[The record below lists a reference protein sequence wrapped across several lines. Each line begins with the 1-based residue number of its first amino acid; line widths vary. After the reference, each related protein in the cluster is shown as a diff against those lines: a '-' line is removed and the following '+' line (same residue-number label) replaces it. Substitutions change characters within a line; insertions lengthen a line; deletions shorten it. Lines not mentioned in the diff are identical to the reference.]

1 MVVVFLLGHH
11 LHCDRYCFRLHIL
24 WLRIFCENISSNCS
38 SNWMGTKLDFVHL
51 HIKKQGK
58 LRHFSAKR
66 GVKCSPCLTNITHSS
81 RTFDHYSQ
89 KRIWPLALL
98 LLIGAILA
106 PGKRTVSSVLR
117 IMGLSQ
123 ERRFQNYHRVL
134 NRAVWSSLAASAIL
148 VRLLLNTFLPTGPVV
163 IGIDETIERRW
174 GAKIKAKGIYRDP
187 VRSSKSHF
195 VKTSGLRWISM
206 MLLVKISWAARVW
219 ALPFL
224 TVLAPSE
231 RYYQNSPR
239 QHKKLTAWARQMGK
253 QVRRWLPKR
262 KLIPVADGSYAA
274 LELLD
279 SLLSLPEPVY
289 MITPLRLDAGLYEP
303 APRRAPG
310 TLGRPRKKGKRLP
323 KLAEVLKN
331 EQTVWQTVI
340 VDNWYGQGPT
350 EVEITSQIAVWYH
363 SGMPVVP
370 IRWVLV
376 RDPQGKFKSRALLCT
391 DRSAEPLQILLWFV
405 RRWQVE
411 VTLQEVRMHLG
422 VETQRQWS
430 DKAIARTTPILMGLF
445 SWITLLAHR
454 SQELGKLPVR
464 SAAWYPKVIPTFS
477 DAIAIVRS
485 HIWQHW
491 GFCMSISNPDRQKTI
506 LKLLPRLFEAVCY
519 SI

>member
-1 MVVVFLLGHH
+1 MLTLPDEYNTLFES
-11 LHCDRYCFRLHIL
+11 FRPL
-24 WLRIFCENISSNCS
+24 
-38 SNWMGTKLDFVHL
+38 
-51 HIKKQGK
+51 
-58 LRHFSAKR
+58 FS
-66 GVKCSPCLTNITHSS
+66 
-81 RTFDHYSQ
+81 
-89 KRIWPLALL
+89 KRIWPLAFL
-98 LLIGAILA
+98 LLIGVILA
-106 PGKRTVSSVLR
+106 PGKRTVCSVLR

-123 ERRFQNYHRVL
+123 ERHFQNYHRVL
-134 NRAVWSSLAASAIL
+134 NRAVWSSLAASAVL
-148 VRLLLNTFLPTGPVV
+148 LPLLLNTFLPSGPVV
-163 IGIDETIERRW
+163 LGIDETIERRW
-174 GAKIKAKGIYRDP
+174 GAKIKAKGIYRDA
-187 VRSSKSHF
+187 VRSSKSHL

-231 RYYQNSPR
+231 RYYQNRSR
-239 QHKKLTAWARQMGK
+239 QHKKLTTWARQMGK
-253 QVRRWLPKR
+253 QMRRWLPNR
-262 KLIPVADGSYAA
+262 KLILVADSSYAA

-310 TLGRPRKKGKRLP
+310 TLGRSRKKGERLP

-331 EQTVWQTVI
+331 EQTPWQTVR

-350 EVEITSQIAVWYH
+350 QVEITSQTAVWYH
-363 SGMPVVP
+363 SGMPAVP

-376 RDPQGKFKSRALLCT
+376 RDPHGKFKTRALLCT
-391 DRSAEPLQILLWFV
+391 DPSADPLQILLWFV

-411 VTLQEVRMHLG
+411 VTFQEVRTHLG

-430 DKAIARTTPILMGLF
+430 DKAIARTTPLLMGLF
-445 SWITLLAHR
+445 SWITLLAHQ
-454 SQELGKLPVR
+454 SQERGRLPVR
-464 SAAWYPKVIPTFS
+464 SAAWYPKVSPTFS

-491 GFCMSISNPDRQKTI
+491 GFYLSISSPDRQKI
-506 LKLLPRLFEAVCY
+506 APNLLKRLFEAVCY